1 MQNQREWTLKITGGG
16 KDPATIEG
24 HGLSAPALMSAI
36 CGIVQMLK
44 DEWDLDEKF
53 VFELVEN
60 SYFIV
65 KEKLMKN

>member
-1 MQNQREWTLKITGGG
+1 
-16 KDPATIEG
+16 
-24 HGLSAPALMSAI
+24 MSAI

-44 DEWDLDEKF
+44 DEWDLDEKL

>member
-1 MQNQREWTLKITGGG
+1 
-16 KDPATIEG
+16 
-24 HGLSAPALMSAI
+24 MSAI

>member
-1 MQNQREWTLKITGGG
+1 
-16 KDPATIEG
+16 
-24 HGLSAPALMSAI
+24 MSAI
-36 CGIVQMLK
+36 CGMVQMLK